1 MSTELAVFHR
11 LQAGSP
17 CYLRIM
23 ISQANEKE
31 KEGYDQNY
39 TTRIKLKTLKNKK
52 KKQPVCFKKQNMVYN
67 CGKSTNQVADG
78 II

>member
-1 MSTELAVFHR
+1 MSSELAVFHR

-23 ISQANEKE
+23 VSQANEKE

-39 TTRIKLKTLKNKK
+39 TTKIKLKTLK
-52 KKQPVCFKKQNMVYN
+52 KQKEKTTSLFLKTKY
-67 CGKSTNQVADG
+67 GL
-78 II
+78 